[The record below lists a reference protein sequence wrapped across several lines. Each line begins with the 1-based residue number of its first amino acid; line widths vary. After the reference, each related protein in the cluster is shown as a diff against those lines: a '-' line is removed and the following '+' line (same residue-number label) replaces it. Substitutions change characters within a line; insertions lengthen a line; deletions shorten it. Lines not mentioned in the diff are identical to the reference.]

1 MNKAEETLEGIK
13 NVVTRRGGHW
23 LSEARFALKIIRRDA
38 SAFVG
43 FTIVLFFAVM
53 ASVGPELI
61 PLSKLPDTS
70 KRFLPPSW
78 EHPLG
83 MDFAGRD
90 VLAQIVHGSR
100 DVLTVAYLTGLI
112 TVMIALSI
120 GISSGYIGGKTDSAL
135 MRIAD
140 IFLVIPSF
148 PLLVIIAA
156 SLPRTLSPVEVAF
169 VISIVGWAGLT
180 RAIRSQVLSVKEEPY
195 IESAKCLGLSKTHII
210 FKEILPNLLPFIVM
224 NLVLSII
231 HAIYSQVG
239 LYFLGV
245 MPYTSVNWGTMI
257 NIALYRQSA
266 LLNRK
271 VWIYLFSPIVC
282 IILIQMG
289 FILSLHALEE
299 IFNPR
304 LRTEEA

>member
-1 MNKAEETLEGIK
+1 MNKAEETLAGIR
-13 NVVTRRGGHW
+13 NVVTRTGGHW
-23 LSEARFALKIIRRDA
+23 LSETRLALRIIRREI
-38 SAFVG
+38 SALVG
-43 FTIVLFFAVM
+43 FTIILFFALM
-53 ASVGPELI
+53 ASIGPEII
-61 PLSKLPDTS
+61 PLSKLPDVG

-78 EHPLG
+78 EYPLG
-83 MDFAGRD
+83 TDFAGRD

-100 DVLTVAYLTGLI
+100 DVLLVAFFTGLI

-120 GISSGYIGGKTDSAL
+120 GISSGYIGGRVDSAL
-135 MRIAD
+135 MIIAD

-148 PLLVIIAA
+148 PLLLIIAA

-169 VISIVGWAGLT
+169 VISIVGWPGLT
-180 RAIRSQVLSVKEEPY
+180 RAIRSQVLSVKEELY
-195 IESAKCLGLSKTHII
+195 IESAKCLGLSKRHMI
-210 FKEILPNLLPFIVM
+210 FREILPNLLPFIAM

-231 HAIYSQVG
+231 YAIYSQVG

-289 FILSLHALEE
+289 FILSLHVLEE